1 MLLFAFWYF
10 HLYHI
15 LVKRAVVIHYQKWAA
30 FFNGEILMS
39 VLSRLNGRVF
49 QDLLQHGKDIEET
62 IAHRDTRLLNLST
75 PGLERYFSRPLSE
88 LPRQNP
94 YPLAVLL
101 PLFLV
106 AYALNLLPFLSTLQD
121 LSPLHHALSF
131 FLPSLTMTGA
141 LIVISVLLARGKT
154 SGLLGFRALFII
166 LLITT
171 LVQVLHI
178 LLSHDGDLWPLVI
191 ASFALLLCRVVM
203 NSSGF
208 VLFTLYCRTQRL
220 ARMARE
226 MRLKSR

>member
-1 MLLFAFWYF
+1 MKFLSLLT
-10 HLYHI
+10 
-15 LVKRAVVIHYQKWAA
+15 
-30 FFNGEILMS
+30 
-39 VLSRLNGRVF
+39 GRVF
-49 QDLLQHGKDIEET
+49 QDLLQHGKDIEEA
-62 IAHRDTRLLNLST
+62 IARRDTRLLDNST
-75 PGLERYFSRPLSE
+75 PELERYFSRPLSE

-94 YPLAVLL
+94 YPVAMLL

-106 AYALNLLPFLSTLQD
+106 AFALNLLPFLSTLQG

-141 LIVISVLLARGKT
+141 LIVTSVLQARGKT
-154 SGLLGFRALFII
+154 SGLSGFMALFII

-171 LVQVLHI
+171 LVQVLHVM
-178 LLSHDGDLWPLVI
+178 LSHDGSLWPHVI

-203 NSSGF
+203 NGSGF

-220 ARMARE
+220 ARLARE

>member
-1 MLLFAFWYF
+1 M
-10 HLYHI
+10 
-15 LVKRAVVIHYQKWAA
+15 VIHYQKWAA

-49 QDLLQHGKDIEET
+49 QDLLQHGKEIEET

-94 YPLAVLL
+94 YPVAVLL

>member
-1 MLLFAFWYF
+1 MKF
-10 HLYHI
+10 
-15 LVKRAVVIHYQKWAA
+15 
-30 FFNGEILMS
+30 
-39 VLSRLNGRVF
+39 LSFLTGRVF
-49 QDLLQHGKDIEET
+49 QDLLQHGKEIEEA
-62 IAHRDTRLLNLST
+62 IAHRDTRLLNHST
-75 PGLERYFSRPLSE
+75 PEQERYFSRPLSE

-94 YPLAVLL
+94 YPVAVLL

-106 AYALNLLPFLSTLQD
+106 AFALNLLPFLSALQG

-131 FLPSLTMTGA
+131 FVPALTMTGA

-178 LLSHDGDLWPLVI
+178 LLSHDGGLWPLVI

-220 ARMARE
+220 AILARE

>member
-1 MLLFAFWYF
+1 MEFLSLL
-10 HLYHI
+10 
-15 LVKRAVVIHYQKWAA
+15 V
-30 FFNGEILMS
+30 
-39 VLSRLNGRVF
+39 GRVF
-49 QDLLQHGKDIEET
+49 QNLLQHGREIEEAVT
-62 IAHRDTRLLNLST
+62 RGDTRPT
-75 PGLERYFSRPLSE
+75 PELERYFSRPLSE
-88 LPRQNP
+88 LPLQNP
-94 YPLAVLL
+94 YRVAMLL

-106 AYALNLLPFLSTLQD
+106 AFALNLLPFLSRLQG

-141 LIVISVLLARGKT
+141 LIVTSVLLARGNT
-154 SGLLGFRALFII
+154 SGLSGFMALFII

-178 LLSHDGDLWPLVI
+178 LLSHDGSLWPLVI

-203 NSSGF
+203 NGSGF

-220 ARMARE
+220 ARLARE

>member
-1 MLLFAFWYF
+1 MKFLSLLT
-10 HLYHI
+10 
-15 LVKRAVVIHYQKWAA
+15 
-30 FFNGEILMS
+30 
-39 VLSRLNGRVF
+39 GRVF
-49 QDLLQHGKDIEET
+49 QDLLQHGKDIEEA
-62 IAHRDTRLLNLST
+62 IARRDTHLLDNST
-75 PGLERYFSRPLSE
+75 PELERYFSRPLSE

-94 YPLAVLL
+94 YPVAVLL

-106 AYALNLLPFLSTLQD
+106 AFALNLLPFLSALQG

-131 FLPSLTMTGA
+131 FVPSLTMTGA

-178 LLSHDGDLWPLVI
+178 LLSHDGGLWPLVI
-191 ASFALLLCRVVM
+191 APFALLFCRVVM
-203 NSSGF
+203 NSRGF

-220 ARMARE
+220 ARLARE

>member
-1 MLLFAFWYF
+1 MGFLA
-10 HLYHI
+10 H
-15 LVKRAVVIHYQKWAA
+15 VV
-30 FFNGEILMS
+30 
-39 VLSRLNGRVF
+39 GRVF
-49 QDLLQHGKDIEET
+49 QNLLQHGREIEEAVT
-62 IAHRDTRLLNLST
+62 RGDTRLLEHST
-75 PGLERYFSRPLSE
+75 PELERYFSRPLSE

-94 YPLAVLL
+94 YPVAMLL

-106 AYALNLLPFLSTLQD
+106 AFALNLLPFLSTLQGW
-121 LSPLHHALSF
+121 SPLHHALSF

-141 LIVISVLLARGKT
+141 LIVTSVLLARGKT
-154 SGLLGFRALFII
+154 SGLSGFMALLII

-178 LLSHDGDLWPLVI
+178 LLSHDGSLWPLVI

-220 ARMARE
+220 ARLARE
-226 MRLKSR
+226 MRLKSRKRGRL

>member
-1 MLLFAFWYF
+1 MSFVSLLT
-10 HLYHI
+10 
-15 LVKRAVVIHYQKWAA
+15 
-30 FFNGEILMS
+30 
-39 VLSRLNGRVF
+39 GRVF
-49 QDLLQHGKDIEET
+49 QDLLQHGKDIEEA
-62 IAHRDTRLLNLST
+62 IAHRDIRLLNHST
-75 PGLERYFSRPLSE
+75 PELERYFSRPLSE

-94 YPLAVLL
+94 YPVAVLL

-106 AYALNLLPFLSTLQD
+106 AFALNLLPFLSALQG

-131 FLPSLTMTGA
+131 FVPSLTMTGA

-166 LLITT
+166 LLITI
-171 LVQVLHI
+171 LVQVLHF
-178 LLSHDGDLWPLVI
+178 LLSHDGGLWPLVI

-220 ARMARE
+220 AILARE

>member
-1 MLLFAFWYF
+1 MSFVSLLT
-10 HLYHI
+10 
-15 LVKRAVVIHYQKWAA
+15 
-30 FFNGEILMS
+30 
-39 VLSRLNGRVF
+39 GRVF
-49 QDLLQHGKDIEET
+49 QDLLQHGKEIEET
-62 IAHRDTRLLNLST
+62 IAHRDIRIRLLNHST
-75 PGLERYFSRPLSE
+75 PELERYFSRPLSE

-94 YPLAVLL
+94 YPVALLL

-106 AYALNLLPFLSTLQD
+106 AFALNLLPFLSALQG

-131 FLPSLTMTGA
+131 FVPSLMMTGA

-171 LVQVLHI
+171 LVQVLHVM
-178 LLSHDGDLWPLVI
+178 LSHDGSLWPHVI

-203 NSSGF
+203 DGSGF

-220 ARMARE
+220 ARLARE

>member
-1 MLLFAFWYF
+1 MSFVSLLT
-10 HLYHI
+10 
-15 LVKRAVVIHYQKWAA
+15 
-30 FFNGEILMS
+30 
-39 VLSRLNGRVF
+39 GRVF
-49 QDLLQHGKDIEET
+49 QDLLQHGKEIEET
-62 IAHRDTRLLNLST
+62 IAHLDIRIRLLNHST
-75 PGLERYFSRPLSE
+75 PELERYFSRPLSE

-94 YPLAVLL
+94 YPVAFLL

-106 AYALNLLPFLSTLQD
+106 AFALNLLPFLSALQG

-131 FLPSLTMTGA
+131 FVPSLTMTGA

-154 SGLLGFRALFII
+154 SGLLGFRALLII

-171 LVQVLHI
+171 LVQVLHVM
-178 LLSHDGDLWPLVI
+178 LSHDGSLWPHVI

-203 NSSGF
+203 NGSGF

-220 ARMARE
+220 ARLARE

>member
-1 MLLFAFWYF
+1 MSFVSLLT
-10 HLYHI
+10 
-15 LVKRAVVIHYQKWAA
+15 
-30 FFNGEILMS
+30 
-39 VLSRLNGRVF
+39 GRVF
-49 QDLLQHGKDIEET
+49 QDLLQHGKEMEEA
-62 IAHRDTRLLNLST
+62 IAHRDIRLLNHST
-75 PGLERYFSRPLSE
+75 PELERYFSRPLSE

-94 YPLAVLL
+94 YPVAVLL

-106 AYALNLLPFLSTLQD
+106 AFALNLLPFLSALQG

-131 FLPSLTMTGA
+131 FVPSLTMTGA

-178 LLSHDGDLWPLVI
+178 LLSHDGGLWPLVI
-191 ASFALLLCRVVM
+191 ASFALLFCRVVM

-220 ARMARE
+220 ARLARE

>member
-1 MLLFAFWYF
+1 MSFVSLLT
-10 HLYHI
+10 
-15 LVKRAVVIHYQKWAA
+15 
-30 FFNGEILMS
+30 
-39 VLSRLNGRVF
+39 GRVF
-49 QDLLQHGKDIEET
+49 QDLLQHGKEIEET

-154 SGLLGFRALFII
+154 SGLLGFRVLFII

>member
-1 MLLFAFWYF
+1 MSFVSLLT
-10 HLYHI
+10 
-15 LVKRAVVIHYQKWAA
+15 
-30 FFNGEILMS
+30 
-39 VLSRLNGRVF
+39 GRVF
-49 QDLLQHGKDIEET
+49 QDLLQHGKEIEET
-62 IAHRDTRLLNLST
+62 IAHRDIRIRLLNHST
-75 PGLERYFSRPLSE
+75 PELERYFSRPLSE

-94 YPLAVLL
+94 YPVAMLL

-106 AYALNLLPFLSTLQD
+106 AFALNLLPFLSTLQG

-141 LIVISVLLARGKT
+141 LIVTSVLLARVKT
-154 SGLLGFRALFII
+154 SGLSGFMALFII

-171 LVQVLHI
+171 LVQVLHVM
-178 LLSHDGDLWPLVI
+178 LSHDGSLWPHVI

-203 NSSGF
+203 NGSGF

-220 ARMARE
+220 ARLARE

>member
-1 MLLFAFWYF
+1 MSFVYLLT
-10 HLYHI
+10 
-15 LVKRAVVIHYQKWAA
+15 
-30 FFNGEILMS
+30 
-39 VLSRLNGRVF
+39 GRVF
-49 QDLLQHGKDIEET
+49 QDLLQHGKEIEET
-62 IAHRDTRLLNLST
+62 IAHRDIRIRLLNHST
-75 PGLERYFSRPLSE
+75 PELERYFSRPLSE

-94 YPLAVLL
+94 YPVALLL

-106 AYALNLLPFLSTLQD
+106 AFALNLLPFLSALQG

-131 FLPSLTMTGA
+131 FVPSLTMTCA

-154 SGLLGFRALFII
+154 SGLLGFRALLII

-171 LVQVLHI
+171 LVQVLHVM
-178 LLSHDGDLWPLVI
+178 LSHDGSLWPHVI

-203 NSSGF
+203 NGSGF

-220 ARMARE
+220 ARLARE

>member
-1 MLLFAFWYF
+1 MKFLSLLT
-10 HLYHI
+10 
-15 LVKRAVVIHYQKWAA
+15 
-30 FFNGEILMS
+30 
-39 VLSRLNGRVF
+39 GRVF
-49 QDLLQHGKDIEET
+49 QDLLQHGKDIEEA
-62 IAHRDTRLLNLST
+62 IARRDTRLLDNST
-75 PGLERYFSRPLSE
+75 PELERYFSRPLSE

-94 YPLAVLL
+94 YPVAMLL

-106 AYALNLLPFLSTLQD
+106 AFALNLLPFLSTLQG

-154 SGLLGFRALFII
+154 SGLLGFRALLII

-171 LVQVLHI
+171 LVQVLHVM
-178 LLSHDGDLWPLVI
+178 LSHDGSLWPHVI

-203 NSSGF
+203 NGSGF

-220 ARMARE
+220 ARLARE

>member
-1 MLLFAFWYF
+1 MSFVSLLT
-10 HLYHI
+10 
-15 LVKRAVVIHYQKWAA
+15 
-30 FFNGEILMS
+30 
-39 VLSRLNGRVF
+39 GRVF
-49 QDLLQHGKDIEET
+49 QDLLQHGKEIEEA
-62 IAHRDTRLLNLST
+62 IAHRDIRLLNHYT
-75 PGLERYFSRPLSE
+75 PELERYFSRPLSE

-94 YPLAVLL
+94 YPVAVLL

-106 AYALNLLPFLSTLQD
+106 AFALNLLPFLSALQG

-131 FLPSLTMTGA
+131 FVPSLTMTGA

-171 LVQVLHI
+171 LVQVLHF
-178 LLSHDGDLWPLVI
+178 LLSHDGGLWPLVI

-220 ARMARE
+220 ARLARE

>member
-1 MLLFAFWYF
+1 MSFVSLLT
-10 HLYHI
+10 
-15 LVKRAVVIHYQKWAA
+15 
-30 FFNGEILMS
+30 
-39 VLSRLNGRVF
+39 GRVF
-49 QDLLQHGKDIEET
+49 QDLLQHGKEIEET
-62 IAHRDTRLLNLST
+62 IAHRDIRIRLLNHST
-75 PGLERYFSRPLSE
+75 PELERYFSRPLSE

-94 YPLAVLL
+94 YPVAFLL

-106 AYALNLLPFLSTLQD
+106 AFALNLLPFLSALQG

-131 FLPSLTMTGA
+131 FVPSLTMTGA

-154 SGLLGFRALFII
+154 SGLLGFRALLII

-171 LVQVLHI
+171 LVQVLHVM
-178 LLSHDGDLWPLVI
+178 LSHDGSLWPHVI

-203 NSSGF
+203 NGSGF

-220 ARMARE
+220 ARLARE

>member
-1 MLLFAFWYF
+1 MKFLSLLT
-10 HLYHI
+10 
-15 LVKRAVVIHYQKWAA
+15 
-30 FFNGEILMS
+30 
-39 VLSRLNGRVF
+39 GRVF
-49 QDLLQHGKDIEET
+49 QDLLQHGKDIEEA
-62 IAHRDTRLLNLST
+62 IARRDTRLLDNST
-75 PGLERYFSRPLSE
+75 PELERYFSRPLSE

-94 YPLAVLL
+94 YPVALLL

-106 AYALNLLPFLSTLQD
+106 AFALNLLPFLSALQG

-131 FLPSLTMTGA
+131 FVPSLTMTGA

-154 SGLLGFRALFII
+154 SGLLGFRALLII

-171 LVQVLHI
+171 LVQVLHVM
-178 LLSHDGDLWPLVI
+178 LSHDGSLWPHVI

-203 NSSGF
+203 NGSGF

-220 ARMARE
+220 ARLARE